1 MYSQNNKIILHVS
14 CKPQVLFDFVFL
26 DISDEQL
33 CCLIKYQAFT
43 FLLLS
48 SFTFAHLLSF
58 TPLLQLRRFF
68 LFLFLFLFFLPFFTS
83 IAFAFF
89 LSSFF
94 IFSHW
99 CFCGFYCTFL
109 WVYLFLN
116 QWVLF
121 GLMQRRERQR
131 LDFCS
136 WVVCLCGGWVVWVGF
151 LRVGIGGFGLSVV
164 VGGGVAPALALA
176 PTKCSNF
183 R

>member
-14 CKPQVLFDFVFL
+14 CKPQVLFDFVFS
-26 DISDEQL
+26 DISYEQL

-48 SFTFAHLLSF
+48 SFIFAPLISF
-58 TPLLQLRRFF
+58 TLSLQLQCFF
-68 LFLFLFLFFLPFFTS
+68 LFLFLFSFFSSHLLLLLSFSLLFFIS
-83 IAFAFF
+83 
-89 LSSFF
+89 
-94 IFSHW
+94 SHW

-121 GLMQRRERQR
+121 GLMQRRERR
-131 LDFCS
+131 WPNFCS

-151 LRVGIGGFGLSVV
+151 LRVGIGGFRLSVV
-164 VGGGVAPALALA
+164 VGGEVAPTLAPALA
-176 PTKCSNF
+176 KCNNF
-183 R
+183 G